1 MGNVIQAEVTICLEN
16 KIEKTEEMPEITRLY
31 RFSMAVGA
39 PWEEALAFSK
49 EMTSQIET
57 MQAKSKE
64 VEKAREERE
73 KENNVDVEDTSV
85 ENTSVDEG
93 DKKKK

>member
-1 MGNVIQAEVTICLEN
+1 MANQIQAEVTICLEN

-49 EMTSQIET
+49 EITAQIEI
-57 MQAKSKE
+57 MEAKAKE
-64 VEKAREERE
+64 IEKAREERE
-73 KENNVDVEDTSV
+73 KENNKEEVDEPRSEDVEV
-85 ENTSVDEG
+85 
-93 DKKKK
+93 